1 MIYRSNVTFPACI
14 QNNSDNIGI
23 INAVHELS
31 VTESILS
38 ISTSHAQKASADR
51 VTDIYLVIG
60 ELSSIVDDS
69 VQFYWDIIS
78 QETICAGAQL
88 HFKRIPARFRCQEC
102 SHEYTITGE
111 MQPCPQCGSYRLR
124 VLAGEEFYV
133 ESIAV
138 EAG

>member
-1 MIYRSNVTFPACI
+1 M
-14 QNNSDNIGI
+14 
-23 INAVHELS
+23 HELS

-38 ISTSHAQKASADR
+38 ISTSHAQDASADR

-88 HFKRIPARFRCQEC
+88 HFKRIPASFRCQEC
-102 SHEYTITGE
+102 GHEYAITRE
-111 MQPCPQCGSYRLR
+111 VQPCPLCGSYHLR
-124 VLAGEEFYV
+124 VIAGEEFYV

-138 EAG
+138 ETQESRSIDE